1 MRNQSNSYLKSVL
14 GDGVVQRARKEQR
27 VELFSGSKRRR
38 EFLRRVV
45 TYFLLSALGLIMS
58 LPFLWMLSTAL
69 KPDAL
74 VFSIPPEWFPRPWV
88 WHNFIDSLTLLG
100 HPVHLYVFNTTL
112 IAVLGV
118 LGVTL
123 SSSLVAF
130 GFARLD
136 FPGRSTLFLLVLST
150 MMLPRIVTIVP
161 QFILF
166 QRIGWLDTFAPLI
179 VPYWFGAPFHIFLL
193 RQFFLS
199 IPKELDDAARVDG
212 ASSLQIYWRIILPLA
227 KPALATVAIFAFT
240 YHWNDLLE
248 PLIFLSSQ
256 QNWTLALF
264 LASFQGYMQQPRWN
278 LLMAASTILTLP
290 VLILFFFAQRLFIG
304 GITVTGIKG

>member
-1 MRNQSNSYLKSVL
+1 MADIAGRSRGRHLRWDLLRGQLRFEQFRQSITYLL
-14 GDGVVQRARKEQR
+14 LLA
-27 VELFSGSKRRR
+27 FSAAM
-38 EFLRRVV
+38 L
-45 TYFLLSALGLIMS
+45 

-74 VFSIPPEWFPRPWV
+74 VFSLPPQWFPRPLIWR
-88 WHNFIDSLTLLG
+88 NFLDAMTILG
-100 HPVHLYVFNTTL
+100 HPIQLYAWNTTV

-118 LGVTL
+118 VGVAL

-130 GFARLD
+130 GFARLE
-136 FPGRSTLFLLVLST
+136 FPGRNQLFIILLST
-150 MMLPRIVTIVP
+150 MMLPRFVTIVP

-166 QRIGWLDTFAPLI
+166 QQLGWLDTFLPLI

-199 IPKELDDAARVDG
+199 IPVDLDDAARVDG
-212 ASSLQIYWRIILPLA
+212 ANSFQIYLRIILPLS
-227 KPALATVAIFAFT
+227 KPALATVAIFAFI

-256 QNWTLALF
+256 EKWTLALF

-278 LLMAASTILTLP
+278 LLMAASTVLTLP
-290 VLILFFFAQRLFIG
+290 VLVIFFFAQRLFVG
-304 GITVTGIKG
+304 GITVTGMKG

>member
-1 MRNQSNSYLKSVL
+1 MASGQSVYQDVS
-14 GDGVVQRARKEQR
+14 AR
-27 VELFSGSKRRR
+27 G
-38 EFLRRVV
+38 RRVG
-45 TYFLLSALGLIMS
+45 LLGQQGVLASQRRFELVRRVIAYLLLCTFGFAML
-58 LPFLWMLSTAL
+58 LPFLWMVSTAL

-74 VFSIPPEWFPRPWV
+74 VFSIPPRWFPRPWV
-88 WHNFIDSLTLLG
+88 WRNFIDSMTILG
-100 HPVHLYVFNTTL
+100 HPVHLYARNTVL

-118 LGVTL
+118 LGVVI

-130 GFARLD
+130 GFARLE
-136 FPGRSTLFLLVLST
+136 FPGRDALFVLVVST
-150 MMLPRIVTIVP
+150 MMLPRFITIVP

-166 QRIGWLDTFAPLI
+166 QKMGWLDTFKPLI

-193 RQFFLS
+193 RQFFLA
-199 IPKELDDAARVDG
+199 IPAELDDAARVDG
-212 ASSLQIYWRIILPLA
+212 ASSLRIYMRIILPLS
-227 KPALATVAIFAFT
+227 KPALATVAIFAFV

-256 QNWTLALF
+256 NNWTLALF
-264 LASFQGYMQQPRWN
+264 LASFKGYMMEPRWN

>member
-1 MRNQSNSYLKSVL
+1 MGVNQSILRAEPGRSEGNPRPGPRIPAWMASSKKRQKLFRQVISY
-14 GDGVVQRARKEQR
+14 A
-27 VELFSGSKRRR
+27 
-38 EFLRRVV
+38 
-45 TYFLLSALGLIMS
+45 LLCFFGFTMTVPL
-58 LPFLWMLSTAL
+58 LWMISTAL

-74 VFSIPPEWFPRPWV
+74 VFSIPPQWFPRPLV
-88 WHNFIDSLTLLG
+88 WRNFISSLTILG
-100 HPVHLYVFNTTL
+100 HPVHLYAWNTVV
-112 IAVLGV
+112 IAGLGV
-118 LGVTL
+118 AGVLL

-136 FPGRSTLFLLVLST
+136 FPGLRGLFLLVLST

-166 QRIGWLDTFAPLI
+166 QKLGWLDTFKPLI

-193 RQFFLS
+193 RQFFLA

-212 ASSLQIYWRIILPLA
+212 AYSVQIYWRIILPLS
-227 KPALATVAIFAFT
+227 KPALATVAIFAFV

-248 PLIFLSSQ
+248 PLIFLASQ
-256 QNWTLALF
+256 RNWTLALF

-278 LLMAASTILTLP
+278 LLMAASTVLTLP
-290 VLILFFFAQRLFIG
+290 VLILFFFTQRLFIT
-304 GITVTGIKG
+304 GIALTGIKW

>member
-1 MRNQSNSYLKSVL
+1 VAE
-14 GDGVVQRARKEQR
+14 VQVGRSFIA
-27 VELFSGSKRRR
+27 SKRRQA
-38 EFLRRVV
+38 FLRRGISYV
-45 TYFLLSALGLIMS
+45 LLTVFGLAMS
-58 LPFLWMLSTAL
+58 LPFLWMFSTAL

-74 VFSIPPEWFPRPWV
+74 VFSLPPQWFPRPWV
-88 WHNFIDSLTLLG
+88 WRNFIDSLTLLG
-100 HPVHLYVFNTTL
+100 HPVHLYAFNTTL
-112 IAVLGV
+112 IATLVVLGV
-118 LGVTL
+118 AL

-136 FPGRSTLFLLVLST
+136 FPGRNALFVLVLST

-166 QRIGWLDTFAPLI
+166 QKLGWLDTFKPLI

-193 RQFFLS
+193 RQFFLA

-212 ASSLQIYWRIILPLA
+212 ASSLQIYWRIILPLS
-227 KPALATVAIFAFT
+227 KPALATVAIFAFV

-248 PLIFLSSQ
+248 PLIFLASQ
-256 QNWTLALF
+256 RNWTLALF

-278 LLMAASTILTLP
+278 LLMAASTVLTTP